1 MRVVHIPR
9 AIWKA
14 NFCALLFVAVDRF
27 GHTRW
32 EYFTRWLC
40 VAGALKKSCKTFG
53 KYKMEACST
62 ATVRDTH
69 GQPNRSP
76 IIPFLSFLLIA
87 DERVCLFPACGP
99 NFNKNELEN
108 SCSRDGNFLVRFR
121 RVDIQIE
128 IEFTVIDAYRHTL
141 RTTITGYTRLS
152 RKEERP
158 IDNAFQNKKE
168 RRVKYTYIELR
179 ICRIISTADRVRTCW
194 RDAQHLS
201 LIHI

>member
-1 MRVVHIPR
+1 MMCIENFMQSSHETARPTSHDCRPLTTKELKYYVCLFFLSRRSFLVFFFLLPFLLDGSAVRVVHIPR

-76 IIPFLSFLLIA
+76 I
-87 DERVCLFPACGP
+87 
-99 NFNKNELEN
+99 
-108 SCSRDGNFLVRFR
+108 
-121 RVDIQIE
+121 
-128 IEFTVIDAYRHTL
+128 
-141 RTTITGYTRLS
+141 
-152 RKEERP
+152 
-158 IDNAFQNKKE
+158 
-168 RRVKYTYIELR
+168 
-179 ICRIISTADRVRTCW
+179 
-194 RDAQHLS
+194 
-201 LIHI
+201 